1 MRKFSGIRGRAK
13 REDFVKIFR
22 RNLLAGI
29 NFYELALNSSEYIE
43 KVFLLVR
50 DFPPISLILVKIL
63 YEEVKIKF
71 SGGVINVVN
80 LFSEILVPYEL
91 WYLRKQISTFVDFA

>member
-1 MRKFSGIRGRAK
+1 MHKFSGIRGGAK
-13 REDFVKIFR
+13 MEDFIKIFKT
-22 RNLLAGI
+22 NLLAGI
-29 NFYELALNSSEYIE
+29 NFYDLVLNSSESI
-43 KVFLLVR
+43 KKNCWLVR
-50 DFPPISLILVKIL
+50 EFLPISLILVKIL

-71 SGGVINVVN
+71 SGGVINVAN

>member
-63 YEEVKIKF
+63 CEEVKVRLNR
-71 SGGVINVVN
+71 GAINVVN
-80 LFSEILVPYEL
+80 LFSESLVP
-91 WYLRKQISTFVDFA
+91 

>member
-13 REDFVKIFR
+13 REDFGKIFR

-63 YEEVKIKF
+63 CEEVKVRLNR
-71 SGGVINVVN
+71 GAINVVN
-80 LFSEILVPYEL
+80 LFSESLVP
-91 WYLRKQISTFVDFA
+91 